1 MRISDWS
8 SDVCSSDLF
17 ADSPEFDPLKQCAA
31 AQVRQFGYNKDF
43 IGYVGRPFGSDN
55 PDHGLL
61 CVNHEYT
68 SPEVMFPGAEDA
80 STGAGVAIEMA
91 AHGGSIVEV
100 RRENGRWSVVRDGQ
114 YNRRITAGGTYME
127 LTGPAAGHNRLKTSA
142 DASGSR
148 CIGPD
153 RKSVE

>member
-1 MRISDWS
+1 
-8 SDVCSSDLF
+8 
-17 ADSPEFDPLKQCAA
+17 
-31 AQVRQFGYNKDF
+31 
-43 IGYVGRPFGSDN
+43 
-55 PDHGLL
+55 
-61 CVNHEYT
+61 
-68 SPEVMFPGAEDA
+68 MFPGAEDA
-80 STGAGVAIEMA
+80 STEAGVAIEMA

-148 CIGPD
+148 GIRPINN
-153 RKSVE
+153 RSEEHNSEHQHTIRTT

>member
-1 MRISDWS
+1 MIRRPPRSTRTDTS
-8 SDVCSSDLF
+8 FPTRRSSDL
-17 ADSPEFDPLKQCAA
+17 
-31 AQVRQFGYNKDF
+31 
-43 IGYVGRPFGSDN
+43 IGYVGLPFGSDN

-80 STGAGVAIEMA
+80 STEAGVAIEMA

-148 CIGPD
+148 CIGTLNRSD
-153 RKSVE
+153 EHTSELQSLMRNS